1 MHGVAQF
8 RTLAKQTMPKRPK
21 CLEADLPHPG
31 SVFLAPL
38 SDGKFGVL
46 RVLKTKTQS
55 GIASAFVAAS
65 PWIGSTPIR
74 PSDHE
79 IRLPLFLT
87 HHSYNGQIAGLWVF
101 TPPPPSF
108 IPLGDIDI
116 DAEEDVI
123 ERETYSRWESISMQI
138 LVQWRWDN
146 DREALLIEEATRK
159 AQETEERKIAAERRA
174 AMLRTLTLDS
184 VSERVW
190 FDSWDEESDGSCLT
204 ESRRVVSSLIKSLRT
219 SPKITKA
226 GRFAWVYCAWCRSV
240 RGVR

>member
-1 MHGVAQF
+1 
-8 RTLAKQTMPKRPK
+8 
-21 CLEADLPHPG
+21 
-31 SVFLAPL
+31 
-38 SDGKFGVL
+38 
-46 RVLKTKTQS
+46 
-55 GIASAFVAAS
+55 
-65 PWIGSTPIR
+65 
-74 PSDHE
+74 
-79 IRLPLFLT
+79 LPLFLT

-226 GRFAWVYCAWCRSV
+226 VARRLLKGAVKDFNRLDAKRQFIETVQREDICDAFEIIMAATRYPELADEVEQWRDW
-240 RGVR
+240 